1 MENKLRDFIVRAM
14 NETNKKLEYTSR
26 DKLNM
31 ALKSIRAEFSSYQT
45 RATPLLLSL
54 SILIGIILV
63 RIFPYLSIPLLL
75 TSIVIL
81 IFWAIKFLVYESAI
95 KTMLLSSSYLLQMDT
110 QMAFGKKL
118 TAMQMLNANE
128 NLASSTMILNRKRVI
143 LIFLLL
149 LLTYLINYVSLLIS

>member
-1 MENKLRDFIVRAM
+1 M

-81 IFWAIKFLVYESAI
+81 IFWVIKFLVYESAI